1 MQLRQPKMQLKCFA
15 VNYSKNDFY
24 NLVYE
29 TESTTSCMSVNNI
42 CYHRNKDQVENMY
55 AAEMDF
61 VSVVGLV

>member
-29 TESTTSCMSVNNI
+29 TESTTSCQGIISV
-42 CYHRNKDQVENMY
+42 RNEDQVENMY